1 MLVSVYYKR
10 SLFHAHVMILI
21 LHIFMNVNKP
31 RLNQTRSVFG
41 PGSWP
46 LRCAPLSVSHTWC
59 KLKKHVQIDG
69 VPESIAV
76 WRQTKSNS
84 NNFFFLSWLLFAGMC
99 SFLSGASCI
108 AIHLFS
114 PCLGEALYRHGGRNV
129 GS

>member
-1 MLVSVYYKR
+1 MLLSVYYKR
-10 SLFHAHVMILI
+10 SLFYAHVMILI

-41 PGSWP
+41 PRSWS
-46 LRCAPLSVSHTWC
+46 LQCAPLSVSHAWC

-84 NNFFFLSWLLFAGMC
+84 NNFSFCRGFFLPAC
-99 SFLSGASCI
+99 AVSFLVRV
-108 AIHLFS
+108 
-114 PCLGEALYRHGGRNV
+114 ALPFIFFRRVWARPYIDTEDET
-129 GS
+129 